1 VRVLAIVSLVS
12 FAAVGTVLGA
22 RLLLLA
28 RRTRRF
34 PELSL
39 GLGLLLIC
47 ALGHP
52 FCAVGRLPGMFG
64 TALGDSLFALGL
76 GLCSSGISLLYAFTW
91 RVFRPSERWS
101 GCAVATA
108 CMLLAGLTAGLV
120 HASGQAESLAEILP
134 LTRPFAVGIALS
146 VGVAFL
152 WTGVESWAHA
162 RRLSRRLALGL
173 AEPVLLNRFKLWGTA
188 GIAGAALCTTIAGCL
203 AAGMMVLHESIPLA
217 LTAPAGGDGPAHR
230 MSNPGKTTTGPAP
243 IHTRSGQGER
253 GQASL
258 SRARSTS
265 RT

>member
-1 VRVLAIVSLVS
+1 VRVFAIVSLVS
-12 FAAVGTVLGA
+12 FAAVGTLVGA

-34 PELSL
+34 PEFSL

-76 GLCSSGISLLYAFTW
+76 GLCSGGIALLYAFTW
-91 RVFRPSERWS
+91 RVFRPSARWS

-108 CMLLAGLTAGLV
+108 CMLLAGLAAGLL
-120 HASGQAESLAEILP
+120 HASGQAESLQEILP
-134 LTRPFAVGIALS
+134 RTRPFAVGIVLC

-173 AEPVLLNRFKLWGTA
+173 AEPVVLNRFQLWGTA

-203 AAGMMVLHESIPLA
+203 AAGMMVLHETLPLA
-217 LTAPAGGDGPAHR
+217 LTALAGIVASACWALAFAPPAGYLRRIERRGEAAH
-230 MSNPGKTTTGPAP
+230 
-243 IHTRSGQGER
+243 
-253 GQASL
+253 
-258 SRARSTS
+258 STA
-265 RT
+265 